1 MQLILMRHGEAESP
15 IDSSIHSDARRRLTL
30 RGQQQA
36 ASTAQQLIQRY
47 QPDLFVVSPL
57 LRAQQTR
64 QAFAN
69 LCPQVPVVTYDH
81 IKPEDKAVPALAWLS
96 QLEAQC
102 IVVVCHMNIVAYM
115 GGLLVGEPP
124 RSFELAEARVYE
136 QTVIA
141 NGLSVEQIRIVPQLV
156 R

>member
-15 IDSSIHSDARRRLTL
+15 SDGAINSDARRALTL

-36 ASTAQQLIQRY
+36 TSTAQQLLQCY

-64 QAFAN
+64 QAFAD
-69 LCPQVPVVTYDH
+69 LCPGIPVLTYAD
-81 IKPEDKAVPALAWLS
+81 IKPEDQAAPALEWLS
-96 QLEAQC
+96 SLDAQC

-115 GGLLVGEPP
+115 GGLLTAEPP
-124 RSFELAEARVYE
+124 RSFELAEARVYA

-141 NGLSVEQIRIVPQLV
+141 GGLSTEQLRIVPQ
-156 R
+156 RD